1 MHFKLPYPM
10 WGHLQSRMLRSLQ
23 NKRLS
28 DMAGFYRNDVVQ
40 LQQLREDVMK
50 ERQCNANLMEDLEAR
65 NSFREDFEL

>member
-1 MHFKLPYPM
+1 M
-10 WGHLQSRMLRSLQ
+10 WGHLQSRMPRSLQ

-50 ERQCNANLMEDLEAR
+50 ERQCSANLMEDLEAR